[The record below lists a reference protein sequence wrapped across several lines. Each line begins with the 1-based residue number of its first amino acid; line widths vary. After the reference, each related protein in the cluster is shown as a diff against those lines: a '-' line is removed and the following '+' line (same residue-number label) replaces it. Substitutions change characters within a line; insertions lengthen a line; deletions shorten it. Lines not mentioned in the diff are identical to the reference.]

1 MRTGL
6 MLALGLISLSG
17 LVAKPGPAGA
27 VGEARRL
34 QPAMTPVPT
43 VTPSSAEGLLLPV
56 QPTATPPIIA
66 LSLVPGPAC
75 CTGVSWSPDSA
86 RIAFVAKPKGARAAG
101 IYGAAVDGTGVRRLY
116 SRVGLLSP
124 DWSLMAYPDDDKTIL
139 MSTASGRKWVVPAA
153 GKAVWFSPSR
163 DRLVWETGSSTY
175 AHLDLRRR
183 AIWMANIDGS
193 QALKAVTTFGGGFI
207 GWTADEASL
216 LVSGRLSASDPRGIW
231 VIPLDGS
238 PPWLLFAADRIRDPL
253 LSPDGSWLA
262 FYLAFGPDPAQDGLW
277 LVKTDGTG
285 QHQLPVFGAY
295 RWRAEDQLLVIPQN
309 LDGELPM
316 LQIDAPS
323 GESRRLAL
331 PPGVLSISANDWQPS
346 PDGRW
351 LAYVSAETGALML
364 TALP

>member
-1 MRTGL
+1 M
-6 MLALGLISLSG
+6 
-17 LVAKPGPAGA
+17 
-27 VGEARRL
+27 
-34 QPAMTPVPT
+34 
-43 VTPSSAEGLLLPV
+43 
-56 QPTATPPIIA
+56 
-66 LSLVPGPAC
+66 
-75 CTGVSWSPDSA
+75 
-86 RIAFVAKPKGARAAG
+86 KGARAAG

-116 SRVGLLSP
+116 SRVGQLSP

-163 DRLVWETGSSTY
+163 DRLVWETGSSMY

-183 AIWMANIDGS
+183 AIWMANVDGS

-207 GWTADEASL
+207 GWTADEAHL

-231 VIPLDGS
+231 VIPLDGA
-238 PPWLLFAADRIRDPL
+238 PPWLLFAADHIRDPL

-262 FYLAFGPDPAQDGLW
+262 FYLAFGPDPSQDGLW
-277 LVKTDGTG
+277 LVKTDGTE
-285 QHQLPVFGAY
+285 QHHLPVFGAY
-295 RWRAEDQLLVIPQN
+295 RWRANDQLLVIPQN
-309 LDGELPM
+309 LAGELPM

-331 PPGVLSISANDWQPS
+331 PRGVLSISANDWQPS

-351 LAYVSAETGALML
+351 LAYVAAGTGALML